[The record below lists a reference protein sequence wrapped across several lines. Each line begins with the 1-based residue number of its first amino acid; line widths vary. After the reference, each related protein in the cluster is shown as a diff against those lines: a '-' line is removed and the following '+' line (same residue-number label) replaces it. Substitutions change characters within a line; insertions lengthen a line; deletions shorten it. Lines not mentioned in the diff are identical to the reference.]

1 MAETEIS
8 ADTDTEMSAETDTDN
23 FRSLVIFEQYNKA
36 NKMCIALKP
45 IINRHAI
52 KVIIVFR
59 VSFKIYFLTYKG
71 IANISLTTIYKY
83 SVNRLM
89 WSLLEREKLIRKT
102 TWY

>member
-59 VSFKIYFLTYKG
+59 VSFKIYFVTYNSIG
-71 IANISLTTIYKY
+71 NIIVITTYKY
-83 SVNRLM
+83 SISHLM
-89 WSLLEREKLIRKT
+89 WSLLEREKLIRIT
-102 TWY
+102 TW